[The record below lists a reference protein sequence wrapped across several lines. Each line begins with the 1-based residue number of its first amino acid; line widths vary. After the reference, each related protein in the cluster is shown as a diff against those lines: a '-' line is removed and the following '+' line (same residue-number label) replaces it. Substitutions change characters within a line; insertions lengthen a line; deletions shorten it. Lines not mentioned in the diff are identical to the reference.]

1 MNGGKLLVLN
11 VTSRLCSAMHSQLS
25 GIHFPYRFNCYQR
38 LTCLCSKNCLKL
50 SENRAQVMGNVPS
63 NFSKPLKKLSGN
75 GGWVMGNVHH
85 GWNRSTSKLVS

>member
-38 LTCLCSKNCLKL
+38 LVLDLICI
-50 SENRAQVMGNVPS
+50 
-63 NFSKPLKKLSGN
+63 
-75 GGWVMGNVHH
+75 
-85 GWNRSTSKLVS
+85 